1 MTAPK
6 KINRDNGFMLSQAL
20 CPLINLLRKVRRV
33 KQHSDGTELER
44 TKARLSN
51 HINTEKQKDDDS
63 RLSDTERLDAED
75 HGTT

>member
-1 MTAPK
+1 
-6 KINRDNGFMLSQAL
+6 MLSQAL
-20 CPLINLLRKVRRV
+20 CPLINLLCKVRRV

-63 RLSDTERLDAED
+63 RYE
-75 HGTT
+75 